1 MQDVIDAIQQF
12 GFPIV
17 AMVGLGYFVYFVW
30 TTITEKIDPAIE
42 DMKMTI
48 LSLIDQIRMLDN
60 DMIRLQKKLDTVL
73 QLKENEERIEALEN
87 TVKEKEVIIEQKDAQ
102 IEVQDITIDK
112 ISNIQDTCPP
122 LSIEL
127 VKLFSNIQNTYQ
139 LSIE

>member
-30 TTITEKIDPAIE
+30 TTITENIDPAIAE
-42 DMKMTI
+42 MKMTI

-73 QLKENEERIEALEN
+73 QLKENERR
-87 TVKEKEVIIEQKDAQ
+87 KGK
-102 IEVQDITIDK
+102 
-112 ISNIQDTCPP
+112 
-122 LSIEL
+122 
-127 VKLFSNIQNTYQ
+127 
-139 LSIE
+139 